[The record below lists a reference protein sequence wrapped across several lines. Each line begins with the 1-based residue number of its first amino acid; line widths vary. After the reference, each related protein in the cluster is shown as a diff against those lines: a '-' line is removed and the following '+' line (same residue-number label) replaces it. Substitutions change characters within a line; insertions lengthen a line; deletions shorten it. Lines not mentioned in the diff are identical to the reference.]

1 MTDFGKHLKEIR
13 ISFNYTQKQV
23 ASNIGITERNYQ
35 RYEAN
40 DQRPSFDIL
49 ISLADFYN
57 VSIDYL
63 VGRTDNPE
71 INK

>member
-1 MTDFGKHLKEIR
+1 MNIFAERLKQLRKSKGMTQSDIGRVLGSTKSCIMKLEKGQ
-13 ISFNYTQKQV
+13 NTTTL
-23 ASNIGITERNYQ
+23 SN
-35 RYEAN
+35 A
-40 DQRPSFDIL
+40 IL
-49 ISLADFYN
+49 LSDVLG